1 MICTPSEIYQV
12 DQIENDELG
21 GPLARMLNVTYNK
34 MIFCVA
40 EVGPEITMVFMD
52 VGLENVNWIDLAQ
65 DKVVVKT
72 AIERRG

>member
-1 MICTPSEIYQV
+1 
-12 DQIENDELG
+12 
-21 GPLARMLNVTYNK
+21 MLNVTYNK